1 MASLCL
7 PSPLLGILGPCPSR
21 KNFAPSN
28 GKLPSQPCARWKLV
42 DLTTPQSRLLCHSL
56 PPVPSSISPSQ
67 SSASSRLSVN
77 SSRLAVSP
85 AVSSLDANCRAPWS
99 PCSSLKYSFRNS
111 RRPFLCMALCIV
123 HLWLF
128 SALSFRELVYVS
140 DSAHHNKANPTC
152 LCSRSLAAP
161 VDARQPVNAA
171 LRKEAQIDL
180 YEQRNTLGGLGQSGR
195 DSGFSPETGDA
206 FENVAPDDS
215 GVAPLSH
222 QSQQYS
228 AAQEL
233 NMHHDLQPDPSST
246 EVSNSRSTPV
256 SFLLS
261 RAFHLSRQP
270 GHLSSHGSL
279 SRLSL
284 FSSKGSSVSFSS
296 VSSPSWSALPLSSA
310 DSPLSSGLSPPLSL
324 PTESVPA
331 AEESPSSGASSSSMP
346 CEFSASRDF
355 AFLEAGEA
363 TSGKHSLPR
372 ACAYAGC
379 KAGFFTPR
387 PANDPN
393 TCYTLSE
400 CSQCRVHPE
409 GHADLCSQVEERNG
423 LLLLM
428 KSSLGLMPNP
438 TMHFRY
444 KPLSAKD
451 IARLRD
457 SKGKGSAGGGGDS
470 AEAEYDDA
478 GGEEY
483 GEDGAPGDGE
493 GADDWEGFD
502 EGFLQ
507 LQSQET
513 RTKGESEPTGNAR
526 GSRHPLRR
534 QGRAPSSVSGAE
546 EISQPSDSRLA
557 SFLEQVQEKRQDK
570 KSADGKTTVFA
581 AALSPSSFSSA
592 SGASFDLPLSSA
604 PPHSQSPFSFLGEK
618 VSSWDNEYGDQGDDY
633 GGGDQAS
640 MLGEYDDNEGSDE
653 DYDEGGVQPGGAT
666 GAKSGKAVFL
676 KFDETRVYRIVPN
689 SLLGDVGRCATDSK
703 NYMRLQITVALQPR
717 RFRMSVAKAKNLM
730 GLRARKPIPRS
741 SYGGDE
747 GDDGGYYDA
756 DGGDDDQGF
765 LEVENERREER
776 PVQGDGSRE
785 PDTERREQ
793 EGNGHE
799 LYGLPEGQDTLGDA
813 EEGERGEDRGEKG
826 QHRPVV
832 PGVVS
837 LSDTAAELG
846 YEGKSEPS
854 LQGGRE
860 QDLKFR
866 SSSTRAADL
875 EGEANQP
882 LSFVQVDD
890 DDYGDDEDDD
900 GENRGIGKKVKGF
913 FGGVKRMFSRKKH
926 GEDGE
931 EEGGYDDE
939 NPPDD
944 EGEAPPSK
952 KGKKR
957 GGFMNKVRGLVSSKS
972 PEEKRFKKETKKARR
987 GIKRVSR
994 VAIDIAFHSPAVKQ
1008 CRKSLSWSATFPAA
1022 KILQTSFFV
1031 IARQG
1036 EVGGQLSAFINSG
1049 FSVTLKCK
1057 MKGGCMMNEVPVSCA
1072 LVSCVKA
1079 KHVST
1084 EALEEGKKRAAAL
1097 AEHNLKLAQT
1107 SLVMSPEDR
1116 AARAAE
1122 YERRIQ
1128 EKQQEIEAGNLT
1140 QQQMLTAQ
1148 QQQFFLQQQLAAVS
1162 SSQTP
1167 LDPMQAKLLAAV
1179 QGGEGASSSTSGVTM
1194 QEASSGVTDSHTQ
1207 RLIQHMIAFDSRRG
1221 GGGSRMS
1228 GGAIAALVILGL
1240 LGILVAGIAAL
1251 KYRSARRRRR

>member
-1 MASLCL
+1 MVSLCL
-7 PSPLLGILGPCPSR
+7 PSPLLGLQGPCPSR
-21 KNFAPSN
+21 KKPTRSN
-28 GKLPSQPCARWKLV
+28 GKLQSQPCARWKPV

-56 PPVPSSISPSQ
+56 LTVPSSISPSQ

-77 SSRLAVSP
+77 PSCLAFSP
-85 AVSSLDANCRAPWS
+85 AVCFLDANRRASWS
-99 PCSSLKYSFRNS
+99 PCFSLKCSFRNS

-128 SALSFRELVYVS
+128 SALSFREIVYVS
-140 DSAHHNKANPTC
+140 DSAHQNKANPTC
-152 LCSRSLAAP
+152 LSSWSLAAP

-171 LRKEAQIDL
+171 LTKEAQIDL
-180 YEQRNTLGGLGQSGR
+180 YEPRNTLGGLGKSGR
-195 DSGFSPETGDA
+195 GSGFSLKTGDA
-206 FENVAPDDS
+206 FKNVAPDDS
-215 GVAPLSH
+215 GVALLSH
-222 QSQQYS
+222 ESQQSS
-228 AAQEL
+228 AAAHEL
-233 NMHHDLQPDPSST
+233 NMHHNIQPHPSST
-246 EVSNSRSTPV
+246 EFSNGRSAPV
-256 SFLLS
+256 SFLQS

-270 GHLSSHGSL
+270 GHLSLHESL

-284 FSSKGSSVSFSS
+284 FPSKGSSISFSS
-296 VSSPSWSALPLSSA
+296 MSSPSLSALPSSSA
-310 DSPLSSGLSPPLSL
+310 DSPLSSGLTPPLSL
-324 PTESVPA
+324 STESVPA
-331 AEESPSSGASSSSMP
+331 AEESPSSGASSSSSP
-346 CEFSASRDF
+346 CEFSPSRDF
-355 AFLEAGEA
+355 AFLEAGQA
-363 TSGKHSLPR
+363 TSGKSSLPR

-409 GHADLCSQVEERNG
+409 SHADLCSQVEERNG

-438 TMHFRY
+438 TMPFRY

-457 SKGKGSAGGGGDS
+457 SKGKGSAGGGGDG
-470 AEAEYDDA
+470 AEGEYDDA

-483 GEDGAPGDGE
+483 GEDGASGEGE
-493 GADDWEGFD
+493 GADDWEGSD

-507 LQSQET
+507 LHSRET
-513 RTKGESEPTGNAR
+513 RKKGESEPTGNAR
-526 GSRHPLRR
+526 SSSQPLRR
-534 QGRAPSSVSGAE
+534 QGRLPSSVSGTE
-546 EISQPSDSRLA
+546 EIFHPSDFRLA
-557 SFLEQVQEKRQDK
+557 SFLEQAQEVRHGQRT
-570 KSADGKTTVFA
+570 AGETATGFA
-581 AALSPSSFSSA
+581 ASLSPLPFSSA
-592 SGASFDLPLSSA
+592 SGASFDLSVSSA
-604 PPHSQSPFSFLGEK
+604 PSHSQSPFSFLGEK

-633 GGGDQAS
+633 GFGDQAS

-653 DYDEGGVQPGGAT
+653 DYDEGGEQPRGAT

-676 KFDETRVYRIVPN
+676 KFDETRIYRIVPN

-717 RFRMSVAKAKNLM
+717 RFRMSVAKAKKLM

-741 SYGGDE
+741 FHEGDE
-747 GDDGGYYDA
+747 GEDGGYDDA
-756 DGGDDDQGF
+756 DGGYDDEQGF
-765 LEVENERREER
+765 LELENERREER
-776 PVQGDGSRE
+776 PVQGDGTGE
-785 PDTERREQ
+785 LGTESREQ
-793 EGNGHE
+793 EGNWHE
-799 LYGLPEGQDTLGDA
+799 LSGLTEGQDTSEDA
-813 EEGERGEDRGEKG
+813 RERQRGEDRGENG
-826 QHRPVV
+826 RHTA
-832 PGVVS
+832 VVS

-846 YEGKSEPS
+846 YEGKSEPD
-854 LQGGRE
+854 LQDGRE

-866 SSSTRAADL
+866 FSSTRVADL

-882 LSFVQVDD
+882 LSFVQVED

-900 GENRGIGKKVKGF
+900 GEGRGLGKKMKGF
-913 FGGVKRMFSRKKH
+913 FGGVKRVFSRKKH
-926 GEDGE
+926 GEDDD
-931 EEGGYDDE
+931 EEGGYDDD

-944 EGEAPPSK
+944 DGEAPPSK
-952 KGKKR
+952 KGKRR
-957 GGFMNKVRGLVSSKS
+957 GSFMNKVRGLVSSKS

-994 VAIDIAFHSPAVKQ
+994 VAVDIAFHSPAVKK

-1022 KILQTSFFV
+1022 KILQTSFF
-1031 IARQG
+1031 ILARQG

-1107 SLVMSPEDR
+1107 SLVMSPADR

-1122 YERRIQ
+1122 YERKIQ

-1148 QQQFFLQQQLAAVS
+1148 QQQFLLQQQLAAIS
-1162 SSQTP
+1162 SSQSP

-1179 QGGEGASSSTSGVTM
+1179 QGGEDASSSTSGVTM

-1221 GGGSRMS
+1221 GRGSRMS

-1240 LGILVAGIAAL
+1240 LGILVGGIAVF
-1251 KYRSARRRRR
+1251 KYRGGRRRRR